1 MRGERIR
8 KLREE
13 LGWTQDVLAEKI
25 GVPVLQ
31 INRYEN
37 NKTKPNA
44 DMITILAENLSCSAD
59 YLLGLTDD
67 PTPHHL
73 EASELRAKERIAIA
87 AWRRG
92 DRFEAIKVI
101 VGDE

>member
-1 MRGERIR
+1 MLGQRLR

-13 LGWTQDVLAEKI
+13 LGLTQDELAEKI
-25 GVPVLQ
+25 GVAVLQ
-31 INRYEN
+31 INRYEQHN
-37 NKTKPNA
+37 SQPK
-44 DMITILAENLSCSAD
+44 AELVARMAQALDVSAD

-67 PTPHHL
+67 PAPAGL
-73 EASELRAKERIAIA
+73 SKGELSAKERAAIA

-92 DRFEAIKVI
+92 EPYEAVKVI